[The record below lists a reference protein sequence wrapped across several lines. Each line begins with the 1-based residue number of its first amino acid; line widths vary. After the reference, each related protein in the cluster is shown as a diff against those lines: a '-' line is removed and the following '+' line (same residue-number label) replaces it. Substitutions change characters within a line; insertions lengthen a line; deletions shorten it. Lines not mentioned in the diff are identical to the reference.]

1 MKHIFFILVTA
12 LVLIAPSCT
21 KPLSSLNVDPKS
33 SKVALGTALFTQAQK
48 NFSDANSTT
57 SISVAPFRVVS
68 QEWTENSYIYEAIY
82 DFAVYDCPDGWWN
95 SMYINLI
102 HNTELAKQ
110 AFPVNFPGTSGA
122 LRNDLDITDLLEVYA
137 FSELVATFGDVP
149 YSQAEKASIP
159 FPKYDDAKTV
169 YTDLLMRIDTCL
181 AGLNANENAMGSA
194 DLVYGGNVT
203 QWIKFA
209 ASLKLRMAMLL
220 ADVDPATAA
229 TKVNEAITTG
239 VFQSNSDNA
248 LFAYDAASPTNSN
261 PIWQSISYSGRHDF
275 VPANLLVSTMVGWN
289 DPRLPYYFTKYNG
302 GYSGG
307 NPGQGNGY
315 GLFSDF
321 GSALYTASLPADL
334 LDYPEVQF
342 YLAEAVERGFIP
354 GLASTYYNN
363 AITASIQSW
372 GDNNPADVTAY
383 LAQPSVNYTTAAG
396 TWKQKIGYQAWI
408 ADYNRNWESWTL
420 IRRLGYP
427 DIDAVSP
434 PVGAVSTF
442 PLRLY
447 YPINEVSSN
456 PINWAAAAKLIPGGA
471 DVVTAKLFWMP

>member
-1 MKHIFFILVTA
+1 MKRISFILGA
-12 LVLIAPSCT
+12 LALIAFSCT

-33 SKVALGTALFTQAQK
+33 SKVALGTALFTQAEK

-57 SISVAPFRVVS
+57 SISVAPFRVIS
-68 QEWTENSYIYEAIY
+68 QEWTGNSYIYEAIY

-95 SMYINLI
+95 AMYINVI

-110 AFPVNFPGTSGA
+110 AFPVNFPGTPGA
-122 LRNDLDITDLLEVYA
+122 LRNDLDISDLLEVYA
-137 FSELVATFGDVP
+137 FGELVATFGDIP
-149 YSQAEKASIP
+149 YTQAQNTKMP

-169 YTDLLMRIDTCL
+169 YADLMMRIDTCI
-181 AGLNANENAMGSA
+181 AGLNAGENAMGSA
-194 DLVYGGNVT
+194 DLIYGGNVA

-220 ADVDPATAA
+220 ADVDPTTAT

-248 LFAYDAASPTNSN
+248 LFSYDPASPTNSN
-261 PIWQSISYSGRHDF
+261 PIWQSIFYSGRHDF
-275 VPANLLVSTMVGWN
+275 VPANLVVSTMVGWN
-289 DPRLPYYFTKYNG
+289 DPRVPYYFTQYNS

-321 GSALYTASLPADL
+321 GTALYTASLPADL
-334 LDYPEVQF
+334 LDYTEIQF

-354 GLASTYYNN
+354 GTAATYYNN
-363 AITASIQSW
+363 AITASIQFW
-372 GDNNPADVTAY
+372 GDNNPADVSAY

-434 PVGAVSTF
+434 PVGEVSNF

-456 PINWAAAAKLIPGGA
+456 PINWAAATKLIPGGR
-471 DVVTAKLFWMP
+471 DVVSAKLFWMP

>member
-1 MKHIFFILVTA
+1 MKNISILLIA
-12 LVLIAPSCT
+12 LVLIASSCT

-33 SKVALGTALFTQAQK
+33 SLIGLSTAVFTQSEK
-48 NFSDANSTT
+48 SFSDANTT
-57 SISVAPFRVVS
+57 TNIAVAPFRVVS

-95 SMYINLI
+95 SMYINVI
-102 HNTELAKQ
+102 HNLELTKQ
-110 AFPVNFPGTSGA
+110 AFPINFPGTPGA

-137 FSELVATFGDVP
+137 YGELVATYGNIP
-149 YSQAEKASIP
+149 YTQAEKASIP
-159 FPKYDDAKTV
+159 FPKYDDAATI
-169 YTDLLMRIDTCL
+169 YTDLLMRIDSCI
-181 AGLNANENAMGSA
+181 AGLDVNESAMGSA
-194 DLVYGGNVT
+194 DLIYAGNVT
-203 QWIKFA
+203 AWIKFA

-220 ADVDPATAA
+220 ADVDPGSAT

-239 VFQSNSDNA
+239 IFQSNSDNA
-248 LFAYDAASPTNSN
+248 LFSYDPASPTNSN
-261 PIWQSISYSGRHDF
+261 PVWQALYFSGRHDF
-275 VPANLLVSTMVGWN
+275 VPANLLVSTMTGWN
-289 DPRLPYYFTKYNG
+289 DPRLPYYFTQYNG

-321 GSALYTASLPADL
+321 GAALYTASLPADL
-334 LDYPEVQF
+334 LDYPEIQF

-354 GLASTYYNN
+354 GTAATYYNN
-363 AITASIQSW
+363 AVTASIQFW
-372 GDNNPADVTAY
+372 GDNNPADATAY

-396 TWKQKIGYQAWI
+396 TWRQKIGYQEWI
-408 ADYNRNWESWTL
+408 ASYNRNWESWTL

-427 DIDAVSP
+427 DINVVSP
-434 PVGAVSTF
+434 PVGAVSSF

-456 PINWAAAAKLIPGGA
+456 PINWAAATKLIPGGQ